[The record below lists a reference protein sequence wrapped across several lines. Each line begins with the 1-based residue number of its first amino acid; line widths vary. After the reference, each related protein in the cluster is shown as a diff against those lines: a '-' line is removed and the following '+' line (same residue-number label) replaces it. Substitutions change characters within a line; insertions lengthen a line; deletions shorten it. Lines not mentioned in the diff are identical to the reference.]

1 MFDSKI
7 NRRSALAF
15 LGSGAALSTLFP
27 SSLAAASENGSQDT
41 KEGKSKNR
49 EKKDMS
55 NKKTIQNA
63 DWVKPLG
70 DYITSSQ
77 NADIPEDIRELARRH
92 ILDTLAAIVACHN
105 LESAQLSRN
114 FVLAH
119 SQGASAAPI
128 LGTKER
134 ATLLDAIMASGMTAH
149 AAEINDFC
157 PSAYVQ
163 PGAAII
169 PATLCLGDMRNVSGE
184 QFLRA
189 MIVGYEIS
197 CRMPKAL
204 GIRNLYTSM
213 LACHSVGP
221 VFGAA
226 AAAAALIGLPEEK
239 MAHMFS
245 YCVEQASGSWQWM
258 RDVDHIEK
266 AYVFGGMPARRG
278 TEAALFAE
286 AGFTGIG
293 DPFQGDPGWLNSRI
307 FKNDK
312 SDFKPEYLTED
323 LGKRFELPL
332 VGYKRY
338 PVGGPTQTSIELML
352 KFIKEIDRRKVQK
365 VRIEMPGGRTDTFA
379 NAEMPALNLPYL
391 CSIILADGKL
401 DFVAAQSRERFLN
414 DTEIHKFMPNVEVVH
429 DPSQEET
436 PRVESARVTLTMD
449 DGSKAEKYLHHV
461 KGFPAHPFDREEVLE
476 KALELMTPVLGKKS
490 SHTIC
495 DTVWEIEKLEN
506 VKKLV
511 DLISV

>member
-1 MFDSKI
+1 MSRFNI
-7 NRRSALAF
+7 YRRKVLAF
-15 LGSGAALSTLFP
+15 LGSGAALSAILP
-27 SSLAAASENGSQDT
+27 SILVADTGQDSKINKT
-41 KEGKSKNR
+41 KRSGKM
-49 EKKDMS
+49 EKKS
-55 NKKTIQNA
+55 IQNQNTTQSA
-63 DWVKPLG
+63 NWLAPLG

-77 NADIPEDIRELARRH
+77 IAPLPEDIRELARRH
-92 ILDTLAAIVACHN
+92 ILDTLASIVACRN

-114 FVLAH
+114 FAREH
-119 SQGASAAPI
+119 GQGATAAPI
-128 LGTKER
+128 LGTQER
-134 ATLLDAIMASGMTAH
+134 STLLEAILASAMTAH

-163 PGAAII
+163 PSAAII
-169 PATLCLGDMRNVSGE
+169 PATLCLGDMRNVTGE

-221 VFGAA
+221 VFGTAA
-226 AAAAALIGLPEEK
+226 AVASLINLPKEK
-239 MAHMFS
+239 MEHMFS

-266 AYVFGGMPARRG
+266 AYVFGGMPATRG
-278 TEAALFAE
+278 TEAALFTE

-293 DPFQGDPGWLNSRI
+293 DPFKGDPGWLNSKI
-307 FKNDK
+307 FKNEK
-312 SDFKPEYLTED
+312 SDFKPDYLIED

-352 KFIKEIDRRKVQK
+352 QFIKEIDRHKVQK
-365 VRIEMPGGRTDTFA
+365 VRIDMPGGRTDTFA

-391 CSIILADGKL
+391 CAIILADGKL
-401 DFVAAQSRERFLN
+401 DFEAAQSRKRFLT
-414 DTEIHKFMPNVEVVH
+414 DTKIHKFMPNVQVVH

-436 PRVESARVTLTMD
+436 PRVESARVTLTMN
-449 DGSKAEKYLHHV
+449 DGSKVEKYLHHV
-461 KGFPAHPFDREEVLE
+461 KGFPAHPFGREEVLE
-476 KALELMTPVLGKKS
+476 KALELMTPILGEKRS
-490 SHTIC
+490 QTVC
-495 DTVWEIEKLEN
+495 DTIWEIEKLDS

-511 DLISV
+511 ELIAT